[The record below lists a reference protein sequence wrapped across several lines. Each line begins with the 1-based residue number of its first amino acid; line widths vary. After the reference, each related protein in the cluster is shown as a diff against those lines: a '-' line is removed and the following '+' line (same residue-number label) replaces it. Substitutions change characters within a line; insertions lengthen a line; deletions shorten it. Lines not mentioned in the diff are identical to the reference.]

1 MWRFANRVGKTSGL
15 ILDHMWF
22 VWKKWRYVNE
32 DLDRW
37 LGYTYKTLHAAP
49 LNRLMGKAW
58 EMGEA
63 LIAGG
68 SELQLDPFTH
78 RQRPA
83 PLGPLFTARTG
94 RTPDGSDGM
103 WIDCANGGKVDF
115 LSTHDGAGRM
125 ESDTWWVLSWDE
137 FVRHQPVTDIPLLFD
152 QTFLPRSSDHMAPV
166 ILSGTVTEDS
176 DPVYAEMEEVAALSP
191 KDWNLKSFDR
201 SVNFSQ
207 SQASIDRQM
216 RLSFDKEVAG
226 RSVMGKLGEGG
237 RGSLYPTFLLNQAF
251 DASLPT
257 EPTAEFIEI
266 LHHMGYGII
275 SAFDHAASGDLN
287 VVQSWAVPGWPSPDA
302 ERMMEERE
310 PILAIDIS
318 EKRSGS
324 HLTPT
329 LQAKFALDVVERL
342 GSDVLIVDASGEGGV
357 IASNGLKH
365 DLANSGTLVVP
376 CQFAGRTQ
384 VKGLSNKELGLQ
396 SLQRMLGWGLDTAA
410 DDYGWIGDWPE
421 LPEGASFGL
430 VRFPFDGNWRKL
442 HRELAVLRRE
452 DQHQRQDRAMTAVM
466 LAWWLLKRLEGQQ
479 GVPQR
484 FSIIPQ
490 RRRPMRSPTPTLV
503 R

>member
-1 MWRFANRVGKTSGL
+1 
-15 ILDHMWF
+15 
-22 VWKKWRYVNE
+22 
-32 DLDRW
+32 
-37 LGYTYKTLHAAP
+37 
-49 LNRLMGKAW
+49 
-58 EMGEA
+58 
-63 LIAGG
+63 
-68 SELQLDPFTH
+68 
-78 RQRPA
+78 
-83 PLGPLFTARTG
+83 
-94 RTPDGSDGM
+94 
-103 WIDCANGGKVDF
+103 
-115 LSTHDGAGRM
+115 
-125 ESDTWWVLSWDE
+125 
-137 FVRHQPVTDIPLLFD
+137 
-152 QTFLPRSSDHMAPV
+152 
-166 ILSGTVTEDS
+166 
-176 DPVYAEMEEVAALSP
+176 
-191 KDWNLKSFDR
+191 
-201 SVNFSQ
+201 
-207 SQASIDRQM
+207 
-216 RLSFDKEVAG
+216 
-226 RSVMGKLGEGG
+226 
-237 RGSLYPTFLLNQAF
+237 
-251 DASLPT
+251 
-257 EPTAEFIEI
+257 
-266 LHHMGYGII
+266 
-275 SAFDHAASGDLN
+275 
-287 VVQSWAVPGWPSPDA
+287 
-302 ERMMEERE
+302 MEERE